1 MAAAADK
8 RHAEGEKA
16 LELFSVYRPQERKKK
31 KETRMAQA
39 QAQQLQ
45 ALAEYIV
52 KEYYQRLNN
61 SPESLTQ

>member
-1 MAAAADK
+1 
-8 RHAEGEKA
+8 
-16 LELFSVYRPQERKKK
+16 
-31 KETRMAQA
+31 MAQA